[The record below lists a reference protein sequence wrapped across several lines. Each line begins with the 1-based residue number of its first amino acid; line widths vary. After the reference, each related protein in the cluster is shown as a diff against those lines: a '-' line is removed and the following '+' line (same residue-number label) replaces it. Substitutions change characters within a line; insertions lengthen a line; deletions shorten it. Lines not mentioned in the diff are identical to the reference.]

1 MHRFSVTLR
10 ANLIGECD
18 GVVAGDAVGKSV
30 LGPGAHLPALTV
42 VPAEEERLAARRVV
56 THQPK
61 RDALG
66 AQEIGL
72 SDAAKVFVTVLRKM
86 MDGRK
91 IDRLIIVRTL
101 FKRPS
106 QMAYKIRPMK

>member
-18 GVVAGDAVGKSV
+18 GVVAGDAVGKGV

-42 VPAEEERLAARRVV
+42 VPAEKERLAARRVV

-61 RDALG
+61 RDALR

-72 SDAAKVFVTVLRKM
+72 SDAAKVFVTVLQKM

-91 IDRLIIVRTL
+91 IDRLIIGRTCGYE
-101 FKRPS
+101 K
-106 QMAYKIRPMK
+106 AYTIWPTH